1 MRLQVWESRRIG
13 VRGALRLCT
22 KLLQSN
28 SAASTFRNFPVLYCD
43 SVLYHAMRPCHAST
57 QGLAHSEHVGGTT
70 WTYDFAGLDWEG
82 VDAAGAAWE
91 CLHETSQS
99 PVNVA
104 GVEGMCGKERG
115 FMSMAHQGGLWP

>member
-1 MRLQVWESRRIG
+1 M
-13 VRGALRLCT
+13 
-22 KLLQSN
+22 
-28 SAASTFRNFPVLYCD
+28 
-43 SVLYHAMRPCHAST
+43 
-57 QGLAHSEHVGGTT
+57 GGTT

-104 GVEGMCGKERG
+104 GVEGMWEGEG
-115 FMSMAHQGGLWP
+115 NVDGPSGGTVASKVESWWLGLSRRVIHGW